1 MLGSSCLSTLRS
13 SYRSVINQS
22 IIVCLHVDG
31 NVTRERHCEYIVVR
45 SVLETKQCLHNYVVL
60 FIGQHQEGHR
70 LYNQSA
76 IKTTTTMSAEVLA
89 AAGLLEQSVLE

>member
-1 MLGSSCLSTLRS
+1 MLL
-13 SYRSVINQS
+13 
-22 IIVCLHVDG
+22 
-31 NVTRERHCEYIVVR
+31 
-45 SVLETKQCLHNYVVL
+45 L

-76 IKTTTTMSAEVLA
+76 NKTTTTMSTEVLA